1 MKKTFNQEINLKIT
15 SKNPNKNVLF
25 NKSDEFI
32 NEIINAINKKHPDSF
47 EFETTQKVGID
58 FFTKRMEKN
67 ENFSFVKYG
76 DGEILCMIGAKGKNC
91 DDHPY
96 SKKLGK
102 LLEESFVNL
111 FRFHND
117 VYLADWTDNL
127 TNTRDSYISINGLNP
142 KFAEYECFLT
152 LEENIK
158 NNKLLNF
165 YKLLKRSKRKKI
177 FIGPKK
183 LAKVQE
189 MLNVDKFIDVPIVDA
204 FSEYDRIKSQLFDYG
219 VNDDNVYIL
228 CCSMMS
234 CVICS
239 DLKEMN
245 SKITLLDVGSGFDPI
260 FSQKTRPE
268 QPTSANCFNYFRE
281 VLPDGYVFSKTSA
294 AVDSINNRKMHEKNI

>member
-111 FRFHND
+111 FRFHD
-117 VYLADWTDNL
+117 DLYLADWTYNL
-127 TNTRDSYISINGLNP
+127 RNIRDSYISINGLNP

-152 LEENIK
+152 KYRIKTTPNIK
-158 NNKLLNF
+158 
-165 YKLLKRSKRKKI
+165 
-177 FIGPKK
+177 
-183 LAKVQE
+183 
-189 MLNVDKFIDVPIVDA
+189 
-204 FSEYDRIKSQLFDYG
+204 
-219 VNDDNVYIL
+219 
-228 CCSMMS
+228 
-234 CVICS
+234 
-239 DLKEMN
+239 
-245 SKITLLDVGSGFDPI
+245 
-260 FSQKTRPE
+260 
-268 QPTSANCFNYFRE
+268 
-281 VLPDGYVFSKTSA
+281 
-294 AVDSINNRKMHEKNI
+294 